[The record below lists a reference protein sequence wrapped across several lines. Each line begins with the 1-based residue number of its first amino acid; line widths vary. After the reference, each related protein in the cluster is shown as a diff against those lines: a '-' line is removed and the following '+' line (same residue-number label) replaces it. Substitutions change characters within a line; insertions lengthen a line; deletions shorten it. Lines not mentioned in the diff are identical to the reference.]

1 MNKITKRSFYSFL
14 ALYLISSFV
23 FLTLA
28 AYWFFSSQVVM
39 EKSSNFYKM
48 NNIAETVS
56 SKVINAH
63 MRGEEFKLGLF
74 KNENIALLDKNKKIL
89 HGSLSQDVDYT
100 QEFYMKGDLFTLVTQ
115 RTAGHLGVHYVVVQS
130 GECAQNIMILKNKIL
145 YTVIFT
151 AIFIIIISIFLS
163 YIFLKPIKDKMLEIE
178 NFVRDTTHELNTPIT
193 ALMMSTSRIKSKK
206 SYDEKIVNN
215 ISISTKQLYDMYSS
229 LSYLSFDHDSEE
241 TIALDFKDVVNE
253 SINYFQ
259 ELLQKKGITLI
270 QELNSSPI
278 RIAPTKAKMLI
289 NNLLSNAIK
298 YSKPN
303 TTISIKTD
311 KDGFYIKDH
320 GIGIAKKELQ
330 NILKRFVRANS
341 YAGGFGVGLS
351 IVDGIVKEQG
361 FILNI
366 ESQEDLGTTVSIRYS

>member
-14 ALYLISSFV
+14 ALYLISSFI

-28 AYWFFSSQVVM
+28 AYWFYSSQVAM

-48 NNIAETVS
+48 NHIAETTS
-56 SKVINAH
+56 ADVIDAH
-63 MRGEEFKLGLF
+63 MRGEKFKLSLF
-74 KNENIALLDKNKKIL
+74 KNEHVALLDEYKNVLYGSIL
-89 HGSLSQDVDYT
+89 QKVDFS
-100 QEFYMKGDLFTLVTQ
+100 QEFYMKDDIFTLVTQ
-115 RTAGHLGVHYVVVQS
+115 RTAGHLGVYYIVVQS
-130 GECAQNIMILKNKIL
+130 GECVKNIMILTNKIL

-151 AIFIIIISIFLS
+151 AIFIIIIAIFLS

-178 NFVRDTTHELNTPIT
+178 NFVKDTTHELNTPIT
-193 ALMMSTSRIKSKK
+193 ALMMSTSRIKNKK

-229 LSYLSFDHDSEE
+229 LSYLSFDNDSEDTQE
-241 TIALDFKDVVNE
+241 VDFKEVINE
-253 SINYFQ
+253 SLDYFQ
-259 ELLQKKGITLI
+259 ELLQKKNTTIV
-270 QELNSSPI
+270 QELLASPI
-278 RIAPTKAKMLI
+278 NIAPTKAKMLI

-311 KDGFYIKDH
+311 ENGFFIKDQ

-330 NILKRFVRANS
+330 NIRKRFVRANS
-341 YAGGFGVGLS
+341 YAGGFGVGLH

-361 FILNI
+361 FTLNI
-366 ESQEDLGTTVSIRYS
+366 ESQEDYGTTISIKYR

>member
-1 MNKITKRSFYSFL
+1 MNRITRRSFYSFL

-28 AYWFFSSQVVM
+28 AYWFFSSQVAM

-48 NNIAETVS
+48 NHIAETIS

-63 MRGEEFKLGLF
+63 MSGKKFELGLF
-74 KNENIALLDKNKKIL
+74 KDEKVALLDGNKKVL
-89 HGSLSQDVDYT
+89 LGSIFQKVDYT
-100 QEFYMKGDLFTLVTQ
+100 QEFYMKDDIFTLITQ
-115 RTAGHLGVHYVVVQS
+115 RTAGHLGVHYIVIQS
-130 GECAQNIMILKNKIL
+130 GECTQNIMVLKNKIL

-151 AIFIIIISIFLS
+151 AIFIIVIAIFLS

-193 ALMMSTSRIKSKK
+193 ALMMSTSRIKNKK

-215 ISISTKQLYDMYSS
+215 ISISTKQLYDMYAS
-229 LSYLSFDHDSEE
+229 LSYLSFNHDSEDAKE
-241 TIALDFKDVVNE
+241 LDFKEVANE

-259 ELLQKKGITLI
+259 ELLQKKNIRVI
-270 QELNSSPI
+270 KELNSSPI
-278 RIAPTKAKMLI
+278 YIAPTKAKMLI

-298 YSKPN
+298 YSKPD
-303 TTISIKTD
+303 TTITIKTD
-311 KDGFYIKDH
+311 ETGFYIKDE
-320 GIGIAKKELQ
+320 GIGIEKAQLR

-341 YAGGFGVGLS
+341 YAGGFGVGLN
-351 IVDGIVKEQG
+351 IVDSIVKEQK
-361 FILNI
+361 FNLNI
-366 ESQEDLGTTVSIRYS
+366 ESQEGVGTTVTIKYF